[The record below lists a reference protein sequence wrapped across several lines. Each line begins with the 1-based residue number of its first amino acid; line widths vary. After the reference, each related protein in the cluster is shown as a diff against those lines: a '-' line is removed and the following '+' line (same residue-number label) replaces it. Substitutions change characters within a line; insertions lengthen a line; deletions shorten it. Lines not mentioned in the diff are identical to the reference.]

1 MEESKK
7 RDEAEIMRERMKEKT
22 VTKNKENTEVVN
34 NAKLPTQKKNQEKR
48 TENKLD
54 PFIFKGKESNVFGVS
69 IKYPPAEKEK
79 EEIKKIN
86 TEDIFPKN
94 LMIPNLKEQEQCE
107 HGNDFLQ
114 KLNPKNIESRNP
126 VIHNTNKTKDSR
138 NNTLLLM
145 FLSTDCCN
153 CKKYFTG
160 ESKQLLRVSP
170 VQMSSSS
177 LNRTVHFVSYH
188 LLFNSHE

>member
-1 MEESKK
+1 M
-7 RDEAEIMRERMKEKT
+7 
-22 VTKNKENTEVVN
+22 
-34 NAKLPTQKKNQEKR
+34 
-48 TENKLD
+48 
-54 PFIFKGKESNVFGVS
+54 GVS

-94 LMIPNLKEQEQCE
+94 LMIPNIKEQEQCE
-107 HGNDFLQ
+107 HGNYFLQ
-114 KLNPKNIESRNP
+114 KLNPKNLESRNP
-126 VIHNTNKTKDSR
+126 VIRNTNKTKDSR
-138 NNTLLLM
+138 NITLLLM

-188 LLFNSHE
+188 LLFNYHQTLMSSGTSQNSFTDAANKLVIERFTALRYL